1 MKFFWF
7 DFSFTSCEKSWG
19 VHAQSSL
26 GTTGHKP
33 VYYFLLNMQL
43 LKTIQRHTL
52 AEAPAFTFECL
63 NFTRKYPCCLAVML
77 KILASF
83 R

>member
-7 DFSFTSCEKSWG
+7 NFSFASCEKSWG
-19 VHAQSSL
+19 VHAQSSW

-43 LKTIQRHTL
+43 LKTIQRHTF
-52 AEAPAFTFECL
+52 AEAPAFTFD
-63 NFTRKYPCCLAVML
+63 RIYK
-77 KILASF
+77 
-83 R
+83 